1 MPDAQNVSETGSNPS
16 KIKLLWTLFV
26 VFGALALVAVLGSI
40 ALHEPEVAEVPR
52 AAAVAAP
59 DTEVTAAEPKAQ
71 EVAAQPI
78 GTGKA
83 SYYGP
88 GLAGNPTASGEPFD
102 PKVLTA
108 AHRTLPFGSRVRVT
122 NAANGASVVV
132 RINDRGPF
140 AKRRIIDV
148 SRAAARR
155 LGMIEQGIA
164 TVHLELLSTPAKA
177 K

>member
-1 MPDAQNVSETGSNPS
+1 MPDVQETSASPAS
-16 KIKLLWTLFV
+16 RPKPLWV
-26 VFGALALVAVLGSI
+26 VLAVLGALVLVALLGAI
-40 ALHEPEVAEVPR
+40 ASHKPDVAEGPG
-52 AAAVAAP
+52 AALAPAVP
-59 DTEVTAAEPKAQ
+59 DTDVVAKPKAP

-78 GTGKA
+78 GTGTA

-102 PKVLTA
+102 PGALTA

-122 NAANGASVVV
+122 NAANDRSVIV

-148 SRAAARR
+148 SKAAARK
-155 LGMIEQGIA
+155 LGMIEEGTA
-164 TVHLELLSTPAKA
+164 TVRLELLRTGAN
-177 K
+177 